1 MAIKSLLGTVCAGIT
16 FVSLSANAATISLSS
31 IAEGGN
37 TASFN
42 GLLLDGTAGSNV
54 GVVLLHGRTGNSD
67 SVVVSELRQSINSIG
82 YTTLSI
88 DEPVPATGTNFIDYV
103 NDVNGDNVVFP
114 ELYARVRTS
123 INVLENRGIT
133 EVVLLGFSLGGRMAS
148 AHVARG
154 QIDELPIAGMIGIGM
169 YASSIGIDPL
179 NTALTLDE
187 VSVPVLDIFG
197 DNDAIAVSTA
207 ALRLSAYNSGT
218 GTNYTQTMV
227 ECIDSLID
235 CVPHHFDGYRGIGNP
250 VLETEVNNWLASNAP
265 IVPVPAAVWLF
276 GSGLIGLVGVARRK
290 KS

>member
-1 MAIKSLLGTVCAGIT
+1 MTIKSLSGVACAGIAFIT
-16 FVSLSANAATISLSS
+16 LSANAATISLSS

-42 GLLLDGTAGSNV
+42 GLLLDGAAGSNV
-54 GVVLLHGRTGNSD
+54 GVILLHGRNGSAD
-67 SVVVSELRQSINSIG
+67 GVVVSELRQSINSVG

-88 DEPVPATGTNFIDYV
+88 DEPVPETGTNFSDYV
-103 NDVNGDNVVFP
+103 NDVNGNNTVFP

-123 INVLENRGIT
+123 INELENRGIT

-154 QIDELPIAGMIGIGM
+154 QIDELAITGMIGVGL
-169 YASSIGIDPL
+169 YANSIDPL

-197 DNDAIAVSTA
+197 DNDANAVNSA
-207 ALRLSAYNSGT
+207 VLRLSAYNSGI
-218 GTNYTQTMV
+218 GTSYTQTMV
-227 ECIDSLID
+227 ECIDSFID
-235 CVPHHFDGYRGIGNP
+235 CVPHNFNGYRGIGNP
-250 VLETEVNNWLASNAP
+250 VLEAEVNNWLAANAP

-276 GSGLIGLVGVARRK
+276 GSGLLGLIGMARRK